1 MKNAQIV
8 NNLLYIFCRS
18 CSQIKKMICLILM
31 KETSTSKEIHVEL
44 TECVLQIINDQKIL
58 ATNLHDYHLVDEMC
72 MQIGPFLV
80 GDKNNFS
87 RLLSRLQKQNDRVSF
102 TLKKVQ
108 FYCLDSKANFF

>member
-1 MKNAQIV
+1 
-8 NNLLYIFCRS
+8 
-18 CSQIKKMICLILM
+18 MICLILM